1 MSTWRRAAAQWLAW
15 VVAAAVVLQLFF
27 VLRIAL
33 MAWWNPASTSF
44 ERSQLWQHWHPTAN
58 TLTWRQ
64 QWVDYDQIAP
74 AVKQAVLTAEDDT
87 FTEHSGVQWQAIEKA
102 WQRNQKAQAQAAN
115 SQRTPRVYGGS
126 TITQQLAKNL
136 LLSGER
142 SLLRKGQ
149 ELALTHALELLL
161 DKRRILELY
170 LNHAEWG
177 RGIFGVQA
185 AAQHYFGKSAHQLT
199 RSEAAR
205 LAVMLPNPRYY
216 ESRPASPYLQARA
229 RTIAA
234 RMAGTAIP

>member
-33 MAWWNPASTSF
+33 MAWCNPASTSF
-44 ERSQLWQHWHPTAN
+44 ERSQLWQHWQPTAN
-58 TLTWRQ
+58 TLAWRQ